1 MDELLELVFIEG
13 DILQTFSRILILF
26 IGFDFLITFAGLI
39 KSIKSTL

>member
-1 MDELLELVFIEG
+1 MDSLLELVYVQG

>member
-1 MDELLELVFIEG
+1 MDELLELVYVQG

-39 KSIKSTL
+39 KSIKSSL